1 MDLFTQKANSII
13 KKLNEERVIYSHTS
27 EVAAPEAPEDAEQPI
42 TPGQLNI
49 VHAATKLS
57 NDPNDP
63 NAPKLK
69 KAKDNLVAAAQKIL
83 SGLTQQAAAKSS
95 VKPSIGTY

>member
-42 TPGQLNI
+42 TPGQLNVI
-49 VHAATKLS
+49 KAASHLPD
-57 NDPNDP
+57 DPNDP
-63 NAPKLK
+63 NVAKIK
-69 KAKDNLVAAAQKIL
+69 KMKKNLVAAAQSIL
-83 SGLTQQAAAKSS
+83 TNISKQATPKTTT
-95 VKPSIGTY
+95 PTFGTM